1 MRGKAVLTSLFRNEI
16 HEDFGTWPIAYIPY
30 GGADFGEI
38 QAVAAAIG
46 DGDDSAYYDAWV
58 AAADRL
64 SAEADA
70 VRAKGHIANA
80 RALYFKA
87 SVFYVTSFH
96 PIYGVP
102 VDPRLTSAFSKGVAV
117 FDKGLSLGANPGAPI
132 AIPFEGTTLPGY
144 FIPAIGFEAEVRPL
158 IIFNSGY
165 DCTITDNY
173 FAATVAASR
182 RGYHSLLFD
191 GPGQGAM
198 LYERGVPMRPDWE
211 VVIKAV
217 VDYAV
222 TLPLVDAT
230 RIALYGWSLGG
241 YLAPRGASG
250 EHRLAA
256 LIADPGMWSVA
267 EGFRDVAVH
276 KFGVPPA
283 AAADLGTLDQAVIDK
298 MEAFIR
304 ANRQLYWKVVQRGFW
319 VHGVKD
325 LRAYLASTELFTMQ
339 GRADLIRCPT
349 LITKAE
355 GDVLAAD
362 AGVFYD
368 ALQCPKTLMQFTAAE
383 GAGGHCEMGN
393 RSLINGRMLNWLDEQ
408 FGQIG

>member
-1 MRGKAVLTSLFRNEI
+1 MTILFRNEL

-38 QAVAAAIG
+38 RAVAAAIG
-46 DGDDSAYYDAWV
+46 DGDDGAYYDAWI

-70 VRAKGHIANA
+70 ARAKDHIASA
-80 RALYFKA
+80 RALYLKA
-87 SVFYVTSFH
+87 SVFYITSFH
-96 PIYGVP
+96 PIYGAP
-102 VDPRLTSAFSKGVAV
+102 VDPRLTAAFGKGVAA
-117 FDKGLSLGANPGAPI
+117 FDKGLALGPHPVAPI

-144 FIPAIGFEAEVRPL
+144 FISAVGFETEVRPL

-173 FAATVAASR
+173 FAAAVAASR

-198 LYERGVPMRPDWE
+198 LYERGVPLRPDWE
-211 VVIKAV
+211 AVIKAV
-217 VDYAV
+217 VDFV
-222 TLPLVDAT
+222 ESLPLVDAK

-256 LIADPGMWSVA
+256 LIADPGTWSIA
-267 EGFRDVAVH
+267 DGFRDVVIY
-276 KFGVPPA
+276 KFGLPPESA
-283 AAADLGTLDQAVIDK
+283 TDLGALDQAIIDK
-298 MEAFIR
+298 MDVFIR
-304 ANRQLYWKVVQRGFW
+304 GNRQMYWKVVQRGFW
-319 VHGVKD
+319 VHGVSG
-325 LRAYLASTELFTMQ
+325 LRAYLASTELFTMR

-355 GDVLAAD
+355 GDVLASYAD
-362 AGVFYD
+362 AFFE
-368 ALQCPKTLMQFTAAE
+368 ALKCPKTLMRFSAAE

-393 RSLINGRMLNWLDEQ
+393 RSLVNGRMLDWLDEQ
-408 FGQIG
+408 FSKIA